1 MQSFRFLD
9 DIATADAAFEARGS
23 TAGEMFM
30 ASAEAVLAVMCD
42 NPGDIS
48 PIRRIETAI
57 EETSAEMLLMRY
69 LEDIIY
75 HKDAGSL
82 LLRPVSVTMTDGGD
96 AWRCEAVFEGERI
109 DSGRHRMLVDVKAV
123 TLHRFRV
130 EETAEGWRATV
141 VLDI

>member
-9 DIATADAAFEARGS
+9 DIATADAAFEALGS
-23 TAGEMFM
+23 TAGEMLA
-30 ASAEAVLAVMCD
+30 ASSEAVLAVMCD
-42 NPGDIS
+42 NPGDIN
-48 PIRRIETAI
+48 PIRRLETVI
-57 EETSAEMLLMRY
+57 EETTIEMLLMRFI
-69 LEDIIY
+69 EEIIY

-82 LLRPVSVTMTDGGD
+82 LLRPASVTVSGGGNV
-96 AWRCEAVFEGERI
+96 WRCKAVLEGERI
-109 DSGRHRMLVDVKAV
+109 DSGRHRMIVDVKAV